1 MGLWSYYI
9 TVWDR
14 LFSLSIILWRFIQV
28 VACTDTNIYLLVVLC
43 SVLIHEI
50 AVSQFNHPPVEGYLD
65 SFQFLAIYEENCC
78 EYQHIGLCVNI
89 CFHFCGKNDLSW
101 VSFFIH

>member
-50 AVSQFNHPPVEGYLD
+50 AVSQFNHPPVDEHLG
-65 SFQFLAIYEENCC
+65 
-78 EYQHIGLCVNI
+78 
-89 CFHFCGKNDLSW
+89 CFHLGTIMNKTLKNLC
-101 VSFFIH
+101 I